1 MTGLN
6 PAPMETRAWGTAL
19 FAAALALY
27 ANISAYPHSFAP
39 LYSVYGD
46 TSSAYWIQSF
56 LDPRLF
62 PHDALAALI
71 KSHMTAFTI
80 ERAWLWPTGIF
91 MRIHPYTVGL
101 KVLSVI
107 LFTSSALMIKRLARV
122 SGAGSISAAVVAL
135 FAVLFLSMDTFYGIP
150 RIYGIVVMLGFIT
163 ALQQKRFL
171 LLAPIIAAA
180 FLFYPSISVCLGA
193 TAAAAPLFYRE
204 DFDKKRLAL
213 YAAALLAAALFILA
227 ARPHSLFMSELGTNM
242 GRLEASKFSQFF
254 AAPSDPNSPL
264 DIFLNFV
271 LNINEHGRFYALM
284 LTLLAAIAAAGFL
297 KLFGRMEFLPKAF
310 APLLAGSMAAFAILY
325 GVNPASASR
334 QFVFVIPLLLVF
346 LAAEGLERLT
356 GARYRFPALAAII
369 TLFVC
374 ANPFLTE
381 LQNCGRYRSVYD
393 YLSATA
399 PGTVIA
405 AYPDG
410 MLAATIPIFPR
421 RESFLSYQH
430 DDLQILTHGPDGYE
444 KRAADLLAALYLGKG
459 RMEKFSEDYGVD
471 YLVME
476 REYYDRSFLEWVK
489 TSALP
494 NSLRLQKVLKEAS
507 GDPNAIYTKAGE
519 MADFSWKA
527 GGKEGLVI
535 NLHKLQGPAPAN
547 NKKAA
552 GL

>member
-1 MTGLN
+1 
-6 PAPMETRAWGTAL
+6 MEPRAWGTAL
-19 FAAALALY
+19 FAAALAIY
-27 ANISAYPHSFAP
+27 ANISAHPHSFSP
-39 LYSVYGD
+39 LYSFYGD

-62 PHDALAALI
+62 PHDALTALI

-80 ERAWLWPTGIF
+80 ERAWVWPTGIF
-91 MRIHPYTVGL
+91 MQIHPYTAGL

-107 LFTSSALMIKRLARV
+107 LFVCSVFMIKRLARV
-122 SGAGSISAAVVAL
+122 SGAVSISTAVAAL

-150 RIYGIVVMLGFIT
+150 RIYGIVVMLGFIL
-163 ALQQKRFL
+163 ALQQQRFL

-180 FLFYPSISVCLGA
+180 FLVYPSISVCLSA
-193 TAAAAPLFYRE
+193 AAAAAPLFYRGS
-204 DFDKKRLAL
+204 FDKKRIAL
-213 YAAALLAAALFILA
+213 YAASLLAAALFILA
-227 ARPHSLFMSELGTNM
+227 ARPHSIFMSDLGTNM
-242 GRLEASKFSQFF
+242 GRLEASKFFQFV
-254 AAPSDPNSPL
+254 AAPSDPRSPL

-271 LNINEHGRFYALM
+271 LNINEHGRFYALT

-297 KLFGRMEFLPKAF
+297 KRFGRAEFLPRAF
-310 APLLAGSMAAFAILY
+310 APLLAGSTASFAILY

-356 GARYRFPALAAII
+356 GARYRFQALAVII

-374 ANPFLTE
+374 ANPFFTE
-381 LQNCGRYRSVYD
+381 LQNCKRYRHVYD

-399 PGTVIA
+399 PGAVIA
-405 AYPDG
+405 AYPAG
-410 MLAATIPIFPR
+410 ILADTIPIFPK

-430 DDLQILTHGPDGYE
+430 DDLQILTHGPDEYE
-444 KRAADLLAALYLGKG
+444 KRAAALLAALYQGKG
-459 RMEKFSEDYGVD
+459 RMEKFSKDYGVD

-476 REYYDRSFLEWVK
+476 KEYYDRYFLEWVK

-494 NSLRLQKVLKEAS
+494 NSIRLQKVLEGAS
-507 GDPNAIYTKAGE
+507 GDQDAIYTKAGE
-519 MADFSWKA
+519 IADFSWKA